1 MSYYQP
7 RLHIDLL
14 DIVSA
19 SYSIAVI
26 SSYLDCSLGKF
37 MCVLIFKNAPLPAI
51 SRKDWKKSISRHAFC
66 PLFTAP
72 LCSQS
77 LLFQKDHDDFATLIT
92 VRSEDSNVINLG
104 NSLRFK
110 LLDYVWRKKDCV
122 TNLIFELLLRNGP
135 KTTKLIYFHLIWCIM
150 VLSMLWK

>member
-1 MSYYQP
+1 MSYHQP

-92 VRSEDSNVINLG
+92 VR
-104 NSLRFK
+104 RFK
-110 LLDYVWRKKDCV
+110 CDKSWEFSPFQAVGERLCDKFDFQVSAVQWTKNHFSDIIDFSKNWLLISKK
-122 TNLIFELLLRNGP
+122 F
-135 KTTKLIYFHLIWCIM
+135 F
-150 VLSMLWK
+150 SMK